1 MYIFLI
7 SIVLFMIIAHKCE
20 TINAWYRWCML
31 LLINMTLKKNQH
43 FRSYAFVE
51 GEGVIKKRT
60 LCGPL
65 RFHKLMSIIV
75 NDPLVG
81 PINIT

>member
-31 LLINMTLKKNQH
+31 LLINMTLNKINILDPTLLW
-43 FRSYAFVE
+43 R

-60 LCGPL
+60 LCGPYA
-65 RFHKLMSIIV
+65 F
-75 NDPLVG
+75 
-81 PINIT
+81 IN